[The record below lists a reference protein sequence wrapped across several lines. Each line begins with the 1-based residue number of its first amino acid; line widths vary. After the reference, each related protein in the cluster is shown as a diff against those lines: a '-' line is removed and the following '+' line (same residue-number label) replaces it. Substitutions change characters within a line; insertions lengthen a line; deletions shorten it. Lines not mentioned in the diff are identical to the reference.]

1 MKPWVLGRSDFHAAR
16 KFNADV
22 FLWIL
27 RNFEEQLFLRTPL
40 VAASYGRLTLPLID
54 TVENFYGL
62 AIRTNKGDCKK
73 MAKATRAIRK
83 HYSSTADKPK
93 DEECTVGSNSWSS
106 KIALLAQIH
115 DVVFR
120 ETAKQTNEHVP
131 DVPIRNTLPPAFVT
145 EIQPIFD
152 RFGSETFLAACEHCK
167 TYKHKHKRII
177 S

>member
-1 MKPWVLGRSDFHAAR
+1 MRYTNIILALQTNQKMK
-16 KFNADV
+16 N
-22 FLWIL
+22 
-27 RNFEEQLFLRTPL
+27 
-40 VAASYGRLTLPLID
+40 
-54 TVENFYGL
+54 
-62 AIRTNKGDCKK
+62 
-73 MAKATRAIRK
+73 
-83 HYSSTADKPK
+83 
-93 DEECTVGSNSWSS
+93 
-106 KIALLAQIH
+106 ALLAQIH

-152 RFGSETFLAACEHCK
+152 RLGSETFLAACKHCK